1 MKSGFYTTTSDDQLC
16 GQTEKKLQ
24 STSQSQTCTKKKVM
38 VTVLWSAVVL
48 IHDSFLNPSETIS
61 KSEKYAQQIDE
72 MHWKPESLN
81 ACSQHWPIERAQF
94 FCRQCPTACHTV
106 NTSTVEWIGVQS
118 FASSSICAQSCPT
131 PFSRLDLSNLKSKH
145 SASCRPQ
152 GPNPGSDYYLSGIP
166 LPGIGRFSWL
176 TYFLTWWELDWEPM
190 VYIVLYGPF

>member
-1 MKSGFYTTTSDDQLC
+1 MAIWKDSESRENALSLSASFKILASILLGFTNGFARIQKAVMDQTSSD
-16 GQTEKKLQ
+16 
-24 STSQSQTCTKKKVM
+24 
-38 VTVLWSAVVL
+38 
-48 IHDSFLNPSETIS
+48 HDL
-61 KSEKYAQQIDE
+61 DE
-72 MHWKPESLN
+72 MHRKPENLN

-94 FCRQCPTACHTV
+94 FCRQCPTTCHTA